1 MISIIVP
8 VYNVKDYLVRCL
20 ESLYAQTYKDY
31 EVIVVDDGSSDES
44 GKIAEEYCRDK
55 ANFHVYHKSNGGL
68 MSAWKYGLEKS
79 KGNYIGFVDSDDYI
93 ASTMYEEL
101 VNAGFKYDAEI
112 VLCNHYYVNENGTS
126 KILHRNPIKE
136 GFYTGEK
143 LDIIKRKTLPLIGQD
158 YISPSRCNKLIN
170 KNLLESCLKY
180 TDCRISSAED
190 VNIMVPC
197 MLKCERFYYVDKPLY
212 YYIKRE
218 TSISHVFKNHILD
231 TYEILL
237 SILLQCVK
245 DFNLEKVLEQEV
257 VGLRNFY
264 GLLWSIYVANSTLT
278 RKQKVAQLE
287 RVAENTE
294 FKTASALISNQN
306 GKIACAYKLMIK
318 YEMYSLFLFA
328 NYLLNMK
335 EKRTSR

>member
-20 ESLYAQTYKDY
+20 GSLYAQTYKDY

-112 VLCNHYYVNENGTS
+112 VLCNHYYVNENGKS
-126 KILHRNPIKE
+126 KVLHRNPIKV
-136 GFYTGEK
+136 GFYNGKK
-143 LDIIKRKTLPLIGQD
+143 LDLIRKKMLPLLGED
-158 YISPSRCNKLIN
+158 YVSPARWNKLIK
-170 KNLLESCLKY
+170 KNVLQSCLKY
-180 TDCRISSAED
+180 TDNRISSAED

-197 MLKCERFYYVDKPLY
+197 MLKCESLYYVDKPLY
-212 YYIKRE
+212 CYVSRS
-218 TSISHVFKNHILD
+218 TSISNVFKNHILD

-237 SILLQCVK
+237 SNLLQSVK

-278 RKQKVAQLE
+278 RKQKFTQLK
-287 RVAENTE
+287 RVTENTQ
-294 FKTASALISNQN
+294 FKTASVLISNQD
-306 GKIACAYKLMIK
+306 GRIAWAYKLMIK
-318 YEMYSLFLFA
+318 FKMYFLFLFA
-328 NYLLNMK
+328 NYLMNLK
-335 EKRTSR
+335 K

>member
-55 ANFHVYHKSNGGL
+55 PNFHVYHKTNGGL

-158 YISPSRCNKLIN
+158 YISPSRCNKLIK
-170 KNLLESCLKY
+170 KNLLQSCLKY
-180 TDCRISSAED
+180 TDSRISSAED
-190 VNIMVPC
+190 VNTIVPC
-197 MLKCERFYYVDKPLY
+197 VLKCERFYYVDKALY
-212 YYIKRE
+212 YYVKRE
-218 TSISHVFKNHILD
+218 TSISHIFKNHRYDGWLLTLFPYDEKGRTKSKADLKSLVVRDFLPVDFMYDCDGVVTKMELCAGFAGAEENLD
-231 TYEILL
+231 TYGLKPSIGWLVREKSGSDHGVQMVTAEELDEIL
-237 SILLQCVK
+237 K
-245 DFNLEKVLEQEV
+245 QE
-257 VGLRNFY
+257 R
-264 GLLWSIYVANSTLT
+264 
-278 RKQKVAQLE
+278 
-287 RVAENTE
+287 
-294 FKTASALISNQN
+294 
-306 GKIACAYKLMIK
+306 
-318 YEMYSLFLFA
+318 
-328 NYLLNMK
+328 
-335 EKRTSR
+335 